1 MNIFHIYKKKIQNLI
16 LSNFEV
22 FNIDSNMN
30 IDGIVIEVPP
40 EEFNFD
46 LSSNVALVL
55 AKKTKQSPVVLA
67 KLIKNILLK
76 EIDDFSEISIA
87 GPGFINFRFNSRTYQ
102 KLILEILKTNNQYG
116 ASSIKKK
123 NII

>member
-116 ASSIKKK
+116 AKLYKKK
-123 NII
+123 KI